1 MRVPAIAAITVP
13 GIRLKP
19 DSTVVIA
26 APWATQVQ
34 GQRSRVM
41 AFDAAP
47 IKPSNPGSP
56 NPLSAFSMILSS
68 SRDTN
73 LDR

>member
-1 MRVPAIAAITVP
+1 MRVPAIAAITVL

-34 GQRSRVM
+34 GQRSRTT
-41 AFDAAP
+41 AFTAAP
-47 IKPSNPGSP
+47 TKPSNPGST
-56 NPLSAFSMILSS
+56 NPLSAFSVISS
-68 SRDTN
+68 SAADDK

>member
-1 MRVPAIAAITVP
+1 MRVPAIAAITVL

-19 DSTVVIA
+19 DPAAVIA
-26 APWATQVQ
+26 APGATQVQ
-34 GQRSRVM
+34 GQRSRGM
-41 AFDAAP
+41 AFKVTP
-47 IKPSNPGSP
+47 IKPSNPGST

-68 SRDTN
+68 SADAK